1 MSSNYTETELQLILN
16 KITSEQ
22 ASTITMNE
30 GELHL
35 APDTAVYSVNNVTP
49 TNGNVS
55 IPEGANKDLSNLS
68 TTGNAKFQAPITG
81 GASTITSS
89 NLTANKAL
97 VSNSSGKVAVS
108 SVTLSE
114 LGYVSGVTSNIQTQL
129 NNKLAKKP
137 DGTNDLVDSNNKV
150 NITYLPDVVLGQMLY
165 AGTFVPSTAVATLST
180 NAKTILGTTSNTIT
194 LTNDTSAITGYEA
207 NEGNYYIASSD
218 GTFASISFLTG
229 DWLISTGSGWTKVS
243 NTDAVT
249 GVKGNAESTYRT
261 GNVNITPSDIG
272 AYPDTN
278 PSDYTSNIG
287 TVTSVNN
294 TSPDGNGNVSL
305 TIPTVNNP
313 TITITQGGT
322 TKGSFTLNQSS
333 GDTIALDAGGGTATD
348 VQINGRSITSNNV
361 ANILTEGQ
369 YGSLNKIA
377 TMAVVPTAAYEVGAV
392 ATAACAEVYPVIQKY
407 QSGTSWYRIYSDGWC
422 EMGGQTTQKD
432 ETVTF
437 LKTFENVNYSIIG
450 NELFTTT
457 QNEYELNIIK
467 ISVTQARIYCSGS
480 SWGGVGACWRAS
492 GKLAE
497 GQY

>member
-1 MSSNYTETELQLILN
+1 MSNNYTETELQLILN
-16 KITSEQ
+16 KITSAQ

-30 GELHL
+30 GELYL

-68 TTGNAKFQAPITG
+68 TTGNAKFQAQITG

-114 LGYVSGVTSNIQTQL
+114 LDYVSGVTSNIQTQL
-129 NNKLAKKP
+129 NSKLAKKP

-261 GNVNITPSDIG
+261 GKVNLTPSDIG
-272 AYPDTN
+272 AITS
-278 PSDYTSNIG
+278 SDIP
-287 TVTSVNN
+287 VTDVKVNN
-294 TSPDGNGNVSL
+294 SSVVTNKVADITV
-305 TIPTVNNP
+305 PTVNNP

-333 GDTIALDAGGGTATD
+333 GATISLDPSTTNLANKDLSNLSSTGEARFDAKVSKAT
-348 VQINGRSITSNNV
+348 
-361 ANILTEGQ
+361 
-369 YGSLNKIA
+369 
-377 TMAVVPTAAYEVGAV
+377 
-392 ATAACAEVYPVIQKY
+392 CAEVYPVIQTY
-407 QSGTSWYRIYSDGWC
+407 QNGTSWYRIYSDGWC
-422 EMGGQTTQKD
+422 EQGGLVSGTS
-432 ETVTF
+432 VTF
-437 LKTFENVNYSIIG
+437 LKTFNSLPNVSVGITTLTGTSSFNYNTAQGYFG
-450 NELFTTT
+450 NSLT
-457 QNEYELNIIK
+457 
-467 ISVTQARIYCSGS
+467 
-480 SWGGVGACWRAS
+480 AS
-492 GKLAE
+492 GFQCANYGQYWVARGYLAE